1 MTPSNDCNPAV
12 QRTSATNTCG
22 CYTHLTRQ
30 AEDQPRNLGL
40 VTCRDWTSVSNHRI
54 IRIK

>member
-12 QRTSATNTCG
+12 QRTSTTNTFD
-22 CYTHLTRQ
+22 CYTHLTRR

-40 VTCRDWTSVSNHRI
+40 VTCHDRTSVSNHRI